1 MQPTTDQISQF
12 ISKWKGAPPSER
24 AHAQSFMREL
34 CALLEVPAPEPAP
47 VRGKEVF
54 APLYGFERAIRVKDE
69 PNVKFIDLY
78 RADCFIWENKQLGGR
93 GTSGWLKKMEDA
105 FQQAAR
111 YARGFATPRA
121 PFLVTC
127 DIGHVFEVWSD
138 FSRQGEYGGYAAR
151 KTVPIDDLA
160 KEEVRTWLRTLW
172 LDPMSL
178 DPAREAARVTWE
190 VAEYLA
196 KLASEL
202 EQAGHAPEA
211 VAKFLMRCLFTM
223 FAEDIKLIKDDSFT
237 TALGKTWVHHP
248 EKFERHVVAFWQ
260 AMDQGGTFGDA
271 DLLRFNGGLFHAPSA
286 LPLTGA
292 QLEELL
298 RAAKRNWSAVEPS
311 IFGTL
316 LERALDERKRAELG
330 AHFTP
335 RAYIERLVIPT
346 VIEPLRE
353 DWKIVLAQ
361 VRRLTRADVPSNK
374 DKAAAVA
381 ALREFHRKLC
391 GLRVLDPACGSGNFL
406 YVTYDLLKRL
416 ESEVLRELYDLSR
429 QVELITI
436 LPSQFLG
443 LERNVRAREVAD
455 LVLWIGHL
463 QWRYRQPDAPVREP
477 VLEEYKNIVAQDAVL
492 AWDRQELVRDEH
504 GKPRLIWDMHT
515 TTADPV
521 TGRPV
526 PDTQRGM
533 VPMYTYTKPR
543 APEWP
548 EADFI
553 VGNPPFIG
561 TKQMR
566 EYLGDGYTEALRAAW
581 PDVPQTA
588 DLVMYWW
595 HRAAELVRAGKVRRF
610 GLITTNSITQITNR
624 AVIEPHLRAENA
636 PLKLVFAVGDHPWV
650 VNSADVRIAMTVG
663 ARAGDATALS
673 ELGTVR
679 IERKLAAGERAADGS
694 EVSKR
699 LRGLQGPL
707 QEYEVLLDVVGVQ
720 RVNPDLSAG
729 ADVTAAVPLRANQAL
744 SFMGV
749 TPIGTGFALTAKE
762 LAELGYSRDNLPPV
776 IRPYMNAREL
786 TQGELQRFIIDL
798 FGLTAE
804 GARAE
809 YPALYQRV
817 LEQVK
822 PERDHNKDKIP
833 RNNWWLFG
841 RARPELRV
849 ATRKLSRFI
858 VTPITAKHRFF
869 VMKDASLLPD
879 CQLMVVATDS
889 PHVLGVLSARPHT
902 VWSLAAGATLE
913 DRPRW
918 RNGTCFDLFPFP
930 EVSPAQEAGIGRLAE
945 QLDAHRRDAQAR
957 DPKAHLTAQYNALVR
972 LREAKAGG
980 TPLTEAER
988 AFHQRALTGVLAEL
1002 HDALDAAVC
1011 AAYGWPVD
1019 LSDEALLIR
1028 LVALNAARAAEEA
1041 QGTVRYLRP
1050 SLQAPAGEQLGLTG
1064 DTRPEDGEA
1073 EAEDAATAARPW
1085 PKEGFAQFT
1094 ALRDVILSRDGLW
1107 PLAEISRAFKGARP
1121 EELALL
1127 LDILSG
1133 QGVVVPVGEP
1143 RVGWRRG

>member
-12 ISKWKGAPPSER
+12 ISKWKDAPPSER

-34 CALLEVPAPEPAP
+34 CALLDVPAPEPAP
-47 VRGKEVF
+47 VKGKEVF

-93 GTSGWLKKMEDA
+93 GTNGWLKKMEDA

-127 DIGHVFEVWSD
+127 DIGHVFEVWTD

-223 FAEDIKLIKDDSFT
+223 FAEDIKLIKDDNFT
-237 TALGKTWVHHP
+237 SALRKTWVHHP

-298 RAAKRNWSAVEPS
+298 RAAERDWSAVEPS

-416 ESEVLRELYDLSR
+416 EAEVLRELYDLSR

-463 QWRYRQPDAPVREP
+463 QWRHRQPDAPVREP

-526 PDTQRGM
+526 PDTQHGM
-533 VPMYTYTKPR
+533 VPMYRYTKPR

-553 VGNPPFIG
+553 VGNPPFLG
-561 TKQMR
+561 HTRKR
-566 EYLGDGYTEALRAAW
+566 NYLGDGYVDALQQAW
-581 PDVPQTA
+581 HHLPQSC

-595 HRAAELVRAGKVRRF
+595 DRAATLVREGKVRRF
-610 GLITTNSITQITNR
+610 GLITTNSITQVFNR
-624 AVIEPHLRAENA
+624 GVVESHINKSHDGLR
-636 PLKLVFAVGDHPWV
+636 LVFAVPDHPWV
-650 VNSADVRIAMTVG
+650 LNGAAVRIAMTVAARSDDEVAKIRHGTIASVGGQVEDDGG
-663 ARAGDATALS
+663 ALVVELS
-673 ELGTVR
+673 VQQVDRVNSDLSIGVDVANSHVLRSNLGLTSN
-679 IERKLAAGERAADGS
+679 G
-694 EVSKR
+694 
-699 LRGLQGPL
+699 
-707 QEYEVLLDVVGVQ
+707 VLL
-720 RVNPDLSAG
+720 AG
-729 ADVTAAVPLRANQAL
+729 A
-744 SFMGV
+744 
-749 TPIGTGFALTAKE
+749 GFALTVSE
-762 LAELGYSRDNLPPV
+762 LEGLGLTHQTLPPV
-776 IRPYMNAREL
+776 VRPYMNAREMMSGN
-786 TQGELQRFIIDL
+786 QERFVIDA
-798 FGLTAE
+798 FGMDAE
-804 GARAE
+804 SLRAK
-809 YPALYQRV
+809 YPALYQRL
-817 LEQVK
+817 LERVK
-822 PERDHNKDKIP
+822 PEREQNKEKS
-833 RNNWWLFG
+833 RRERWWLLG
-841 RARPELRV
+841 RTRTELRK
-849 ATRKLSRFI
+849 ALRGLDRFI
-858 VTPITAKHRFF
+858 ITPETSKHRVFTF
-869 VMKDASLLPD
+869 VPATLCPD
-879 CQLMVVATDS
+879 HMLYAVALDKS
-889 PHVLGVLSARPHT
+889 WHLGVLSSRPQT

-980 TPLTEAER
+980 APLTEAER

-1011 AAYGWPVD
+1011 TAYGWPVD

-1064 DTRPEDGEA
+1064 DTGPGDGEA
-1073 EAEDAATAARPW
+1073 EADDAATTARPW

>member
-12 ISKWKGAPPSER
+12 ITKWKGAPPSER

-34 CALLEVPAPEPAP
+34 CELLEVPAPEPAP

-93 GTSGWLKKMEDA
+93 GTNGWLKKMEDA

-533 VPMYTYTKPR
+533 VPMYSYTKPR

-553 VGNPPFIG
+553 VGNPPFLG
-561 TKQMR
+561 NTRKR
-566 EYLGDGYTEALRAAW
+566 NFLGDGYVDALQQAW
-581 PDVPQTA
+581 SHMPQSC

-595 HRAAELVRAGKVRRF
+595 ERAATLVRAGKVRRF
-610 GLITTNSITQITNR
+610 GLITTNSITQIFNR
-624 AVIEPHLRAENA
+624 AVMDPHLNVGQGGLR
-636 PLKLVFAVGDHPWV
+636 LVFAVPDHPWV
-650 VNSADVRIAMTVG
+650 INGAAVRIAMTVG
-663 ARAGDATALS
+663 ALDDGEPTKIVHGTIVS
-673 ELGTVR
+673 EQGESPDPGVVYDVELRQDTV
-679 IERKLAAGERAADGS
+679 D
-694 EVSKR
+694 
-699 LRGLQGPL
+699 
-707 QEYEVLLDVVGVQ
+707 
-720 RVNPDLSAG
+720 RVNSDLSIG
-729 ADVTAAVPLRANQAL
+729 ADVAKAQPLRSNRGLTSNGMLLAGAA
-744 SFMGV
+744 
-749 TPIGTGFALTAKE
+749 FALTQE
-762 LAELGYSRDNLPPV
+762 EVRDLGFNPQQLPRV
-776 IRPYMNAREL
+776 IRPYMNSREL
-786 TQGELQRFIIDL
+786 MRATQERYVIDL
-798 FGLTAE
+798 FGMDASE
-804 GARAE
+804 VRAT
-809 YPALYQRV
+809 YPSIYQRL
-817 LEQVK
+817 LERVK
-822 PERDHNKDKIP
+822 PDRDQNKEKI
-833 RNNWWLFG
+833 RREKWWLLG
-841 RARPELRV
+841 RPRTELRK
-849 ATRKLSRFI
+849 ALHGLTRFI
-858 VTPITAKHRFF
+858 ITPETSKFRVFTF
-869 VMKDASLLPD
+869 ASLDFCPD
-879 CQLMVVATDS
+879 HMLYAVALDKS
-889 PHVLGVLSARPHT
+889 WHLGVLSSRPQT
-902 VWSLAAGATLE
+902 VWSLAAGAWMGVGN
-913 DRPRW
+913 DPRW
-918 RNGTCFDLFPFP
+918 RNGTCFDPFPFP

-1107 PLAEISRAFKGARP
+1107 PLTEISRAFKGARP

>member
-93 GTSGWLKKMEDA
+93 GTNGWLKKMEDA

-271 DLLRFNGGLFHAPSA
+271 DLLRFNGGLFRSPSA

-298 RAAKRNWSAVEPS
+298 RAAERNWSAVEPS

-492 AWDRQELVRDEH
+492 AWDRQELVRDER

-561 TKQMR
+561 NKVMR
-566 EYLGDGYTEALRAAW
+566 MHLGDGYTEALRAAW

-610 GLITTNSITQITNR
+610 GLITTNSITQQFNR
-624 AVIEPHLRAENA
+624 VVMRPHLNAAEA
-636 PLKLVFAVGDHPWV
+636 PLRILFAVPDHPWV
-650 VNSADVRIAMTVG
+650 DNGAAVRIAMTVG
-663 ARAGDATALS
+663 APTTDLP
-673 ELGTVR
+673 EHLPHLGTVLS
-679 IERKLAAGERAADGS
+679 EQATQDKDSFAYDVKLGVR
-694 EVSKR
+694 
-699 LRGLQGPL
+699 
-707 QEYEVLLDVVGVQ
+707 VVETLHE
-720 RVNPDLSAG
+720 DLSAG
-729 ADVTAAVPLRANQAL
+729 ANVAAAVPLRANAGLCFQGMNL
-744 SFMGV
+744 VGK
-749 TPIGTGFALTAKE
+749 GFRLDADE
-762 LAELGYSRDNLPPV
+762 LAELGLSPTSLPAV
-776 IRPYMNAREL
+776 VRPHMNARDM
-786 TQGELQRFIIDL
+786 TQGGPPRWVIDL
-798 FGLTAE
+798 YGLTAE
-804 GARAE
+804 DARAQH
-809 YPALYQRV
+809 PALYQRL
-817 LEQVK
+817 LERVK
-822 PERDHNKDKIP
+822 PERDQNKRDSRRK
-833 RNNWWLFG
+833 NWWIFG
-841 RARPELRV
+841 EPVGRLRRA
-849 ATRKLSRFI
+849 SRGLNRYI
-858 VTPITAKHRFF
+858 VTPETSKHRILSFT
-869 VMKDASLLPD
+869 DTALCPD
-879 CQLMVVATDS
+879 HTLYAICVDTS
-889 PHVLGVLSARPHT
+889 WHLGVLSSRPQT

-980 TPLTEAER
+980 PPLTEAER

-1064 DTRPEDGEA
+1064 DTGPGDGEA